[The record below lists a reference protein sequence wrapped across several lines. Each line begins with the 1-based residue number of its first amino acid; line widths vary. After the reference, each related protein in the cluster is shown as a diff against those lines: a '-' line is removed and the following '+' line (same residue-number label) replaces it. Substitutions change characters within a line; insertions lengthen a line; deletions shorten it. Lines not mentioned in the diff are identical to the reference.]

1 MGNAF
6 LQWVISS
13 SNNKQI
19 DVDKSQPQ
27 MTLME
32 LNQVEPDVD
41 KEVQNAVIAISKL
54 VNNDKYEFTSFNV
67 NHRSGLVIS
76 FISVESRIENDSMV
90 KIWGAWEPTTSS
102 VTMQVFKSTTDSS
115 VIVSKLEYNGK
126 FSNSDHFDL
135 PGIKEKECFEVN
147 SDFLSSLK
155 ELFKI

>member
-6 LQWVISS
+6 SQLVISS

-32 LNQVEPDVD
+32 LNIVEPNVD
-41 KEVQNAVIAISKL
+41 QEVKDAVTAISKL
-54 VNNDKYEFTSFNV
+54 VNNDKYKFTSFNV
-67 NHRSGLVIS
+67 NHRSGLVTS
-76 FISVESRIENDSMV
+76 FISVESRIENDSWV
-90 KIWGAWEPTTSS
+90 KIWEKWEPTTSS

-115 VIVSKLEYNGK
+115 VIVSDLDYNGK
-126 FSNSDHFDL
+126 FSNSNHFVL
-135 PGIKEKECFEVN
+135 PGIEEIKRFKIN

-155 ELFKI
+155 KLFK